1 MTRLKRGG
9 LLGGLSV
16 AALVWTPAAMAQDA
30 LPQAAEDTA
39 LEDENAIVV
48 TARKRVENLI
58 DVPLAV
64 SVATADQLKRD
75 QIYNVTDLQR
85 ITPALEVAQTFGGES
100 NGGGRLRGFGTGVFN
115 PSVAPSV
122 ALVIDQVPIGNLNFP
137 VLFDMAQV
145 EVLRGPQGT
154 LFGQG
159 ASAGVL
165 NITTRNPEFD
175 RFAANVSIDAAD
187 KGTAGAEFGEVIVN
201 AGMNVPLGSNV
212 ALRVSGQFRR
222 ETGLQRSATTGLDN
236 RIDDFGVRAKL
247 RFEPSE
253 SLKITL
259 TGEHGQND
267 SRGQTFFALAIAPNS
282 TAPFGAPGG
291 TRGAAST
298 AAFLNPAGCAMP
310 VISER
315 AEWYC
320 ENAPT
325 DQSTTMSAASAV
337 VDVSLSDALSLTS
350 VTAFRAREFLVNRR
364 DFSRLTTAPAARQER
379 TAENANGFSQEL
391 RLNYVG
397 AGFDVVGGLFYTDYV
412 FDRTPIGEP
421 AVFGATAPAD
431 RVGFSVCTFAGTV
444 CPVPISF
451 TREFTNNRTM
461 AAFADVTINLTDQ
474 VELFGGLRYDDY
486 RNTTR
491 VQVFRATPGPSQTLQ
506 INDGNLSGRI
516 GLSYMPNPDVNL
528 FASFARGYKP
538 PAAGTDPSGALFEL
552 NPELSDSF
560 ELGAKVGIGR
570 LQLSGNAFYTRL
582 RDFQSQANVFVGTA
596 LVARPLNIDRIV
608 SKGFELTAF
617 GQITRGFSINAGYQF
632 NDVRF
637 PAGFVGEDGL
647 PLGGTQ
653 LINAPKHKIT
663 LSSDYGHQV
672 SDGLELFVN
681 ANVVYR
687 SEILL
692 GARADPRFRF
702 REHAIVN
709 GGLGVRAPDGAWTA
723 SLFVR
728 NLTKTR
734 APVAYL
740 ASTFAGQPDGG
751 LRALPA
757 AGQTARVVGARVG
770 FQF

>member
-1 MTRLKRGG
+1 MLQHSKGFW
-9 LLGGLSV
+9 LAGLSFG
-16 AALVWTPAAMAQDA
+16 ALLSAPTALAQDA
-30 LPQAAEDTA
+30 ATA
-39 LEDENAIVV
+39 EDENAIVV
-48 TARKRVENLI
+48 TARKRTENLI

-75 QIYNVTDLQR
+75 QIYNVSDLQR

-165 NITTRNPEFD
+165 NISTRKPEFD
-175 RFAANVSIDAAD
+175 RFGANFSIDGAD
-187 KGTAGAEFGEVIVN
+187 KGTAGAEVGELIVN
-201 AGMNVPLGSNV
+201 AGMNLPLASNL
-212 ALRVSGQFRR
+212 ALRVSGQLRR

-236 RIDDFGVRAKL
+236 VIEDFGIRAKL
-247 RFEPSE
+247 RYEPSE
-253 SLKITL
+253 TVSITL
-259 TGEHGQND
+259 SGEHGKND
-267 SRGQTFFALAIAPNS
+267 GRGQTFFALAIAPNS
-282 TAPFGAPGG
+282 TAPFGPPGG
-291 TRGAAST
+291 TRGGAST

-310 VISER
+310 VINER

-325 DQSTTMSAASAV
+325 DQSLSVSAVSAV
-337 VDVSLSDALSLTS
+337 VDIELSDALSLTS
-350 VTAFRAREFLVNRR
+350 VTAFRDREYLVNRR

-379 TAENANGFSQEL
+379 TAENSNGFSQEL

-397 AGFDVVGGLFYTDYV
+397 EGFDVVGGVFYTDYA
-412 FDRTPIGEP
+412 FDRTPIGTPVTYGSTLP
-421 AVFGATAPAD
+421 AE
-431 RVGFSVCTFAGTV
+431 RVGFSVCSFTGTV

-451 TREFTNNRTM
+451 TGEVTNNRTL
-461 AAFADVTINLTDQ
+461 AAFADVTINLAEHI
-474 VELFGGLRYDDY
+474 ELFGGLRYDDY

-491 VQVFRATPGPSQTLQ
+491 VQVFRATPGPLRELK
-506 INDGNLSGRI
+506 IDDGNMSGRI
-516 GLSYMPNPDVNL
+516 GLSYMPHADMNL

-538 PAAGTDPSGALFEL
+538 PAVGTDPAGVLFQLE
-552 NPELSDSF
+552 PELSDSF
-560 ELGAKVGIGR
+560 EVGAKFGIGR
-570 LQLSGNAFYTRL
+570 LQITGNAFYTKL
-582 RDFQSQANVFVGTA
+582 RNFQSQTNVFVGTA
-596 LVARPLNIDRIV
+596 LVSRPLNIDSIV
-608 SKGFELTAF
+608 SKGFELTVF
-617 GQITRGFSINAGYQF
+617 GRIAKGFSINAGYQF

-637 PAGFVGEDGL
+637 PDTFVGEDGL

-653 LINAPKHKIT
+653 LINAPKHKFT
-663 LSSDYGHQV
+663 LSGDYGHEL
-672 SDGLELFVN
+672 SDGLELFAN

-687 SEILL
+687 SEVLL
-692 GARADPRFRF
+692 AARADPRYRF
-702 REHAIVN
+702 RDHAIVN
-709 GGLGVRAPDGAWTA
+709 GGIGVRAPDGTWTA

-728 NLTKTR
+728 NLTKQR
-734 APVAYL
+734 APVSYL